1 MYSALVEK
9 TSNSFM
15 TPIPTMIGEVS
26 SKVGTEVTSA
36 VLKDNRAK
44 WGVFFALGLH
54 TAAIYQKSSTT
65 DSIKE
70 QWAFTEKTLNQYNL
84 TVQDVK
90 SVPEGLQLLKESAA
104 CQISTTKNLYSFA
117 AQEWFSIVKNEPTT
131 ASRHGIITQK
141 LHDICM
147 DSTFPSKFPMTP
159 KISSIFENFLLWLG
173 FHFF

>member
-70 QWAFTEKTLNQYNL
+70 Q
-84 TVQDVK
+84 
-90 SVPEGLQLLKESAA
+90 
-104 CQISTTKNLYSFA
+104 
-117 AQEWFSIVKNEPTT
+117 
-131 ASRHGIITQK
+131 
-141 LHDICM
+141 
-147 DSTFPSKFPMTP
+147 
-159 KISSIFENFLLWLG
+159 
-173 FHFF
+173 